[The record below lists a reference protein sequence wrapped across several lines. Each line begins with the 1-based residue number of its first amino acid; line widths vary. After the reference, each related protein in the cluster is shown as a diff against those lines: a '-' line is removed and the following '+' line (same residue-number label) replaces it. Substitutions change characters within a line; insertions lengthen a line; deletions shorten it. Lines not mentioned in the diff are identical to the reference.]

1 MPTTDLNPIT
11 EMRSLDDLH
20 PHPDNPRRGN
30 VQEIAE
36 SLSTTGQYAPIVAL
50 PDGTVLAGS
59 HRLAAAR
66 SLGWSEMLVT
76 TITADEETARR
87 ILLAD
92 NRTSDLATYDDR
104 ALVDLLASLDTLTG
118 TGFDV
123 DDLDDLNALLQE
135 TAISTMSDAVDSG
148 SKVTKDK
155 DLNEHVAAYRD
166 KAVRS
171 IILDYRLDQFA
182 WLTDAADRAREKLKC
197 ASFADL
203 FLHLVAEAMSED
215 PPGA

>member
-1 MPTTDLNPIT
+1 MTATNLNPKT
-11 EMRSLDDLH
+11 EMRPLDDLR

-30 VQEIAE
+30 IDAIAE
-36 SLSTTGQYAPIVAL
+36 SLATTGQYAPIVAL

-66 SLGWSEMLVT
+66 SLGWSKMLVT
-76 TITADEETARR
+76 TVDADDETARR

-92 NRTSDLATYDDR
+92 NRTSDLAFYDDR
-104 ALVDLLASLDTLTG
+104 SLVDLLASLDSLTG

-135 TAISTMSDAVDSG
+135 TAIPTMTAADDTRPA
-148 SKVTKDK
+148 VTKDV
-155 DLNEHVAAYRD
+155 DLGERVAAYRD

-182 WLTDAADRAREKLKC
+182 WLTEAADRERAARGLT
-197 ASFADL
+197 SFADL
-203 FLHLVAEAMSED
+203 FLHLIADAVSET
-215 PPGA
+215 PPGS